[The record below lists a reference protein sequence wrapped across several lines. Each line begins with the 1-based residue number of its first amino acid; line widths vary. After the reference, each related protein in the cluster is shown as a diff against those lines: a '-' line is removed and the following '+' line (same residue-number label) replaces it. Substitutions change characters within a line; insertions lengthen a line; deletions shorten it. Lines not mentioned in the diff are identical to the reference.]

1 MRAHVVRT
9 ERRGFTLIEL
19 LVVIAIIAVLIAL
32 LLPAVQAAREA
43 ARRMQCVNNLK
54 QIGIAIHNYIV
65 TINVIP
71 SGYDYKGTFDQWS
84 SSAYLL
90 SQIEQ
95 GAMFNALNFANV
107 ALGGASNANGPA
119 APYNPIN
126 STVFNARLSIF
137 VCPSDTDRLTNPQGH
152 NNYCGNWGV
161 LPLRYSTIAS
171 GPFVGGPEEPN
182 SGVTLA
188 QVTDGTS
195 NTACYSERVM
205 GIGDGSVLASTP
217 PRDGLSPSST
227 WYQLNQTSDAS
238 NGPQLYYNG
247 CKAMNALAGAQGPYG
262 ATGGFWW
269 AMLNGNVCYT
279 HVMPPNA
286 LSCAFGY
293 VHLTAMGGTPSGAAD
308 NNHPMGA
315 LTASSRHPAGVNVL
329 FIDGSTRFVKSTVAI
344 NAWWGLGTISGG
356 EVISSDSY

>member
-1 MRAHVVRT
+1 MRTRVYRSVQ
-9 ERRGFTLIEL
+9 RGFTLIEL

-54 QIGIAIHNYIV
+54 QLGIAVHNYLS
-65 TINVIP
+65 TIQVLP
-71 SGYDYKGTFDQWS
+71 SGFDFKGTFDQWS

-90 SQIEQ
+90 SQVEQ

-107 ALGGASNANGPA
+107 SLGGASNANGPA

-152 NNYCGNWGV
+152 NNYCGNWGI
-161 LPLRYSTIAS
+161 LPLRYSTNPN
-171 GPFVGGPEEPN
+171 GPFVGGPEEP
-182 SGVTLA
+182 SPGVSLA

-217 PRDGLSPSST
+217 PRDGSSPSST
-227 WYQLNQTSDAS
+227 WFQLAQTSDAS
-238 NGPQLYYNG
+238 TSPQLYYNG
-247 CKAMNALAGAQGPYG
+247 CKAINAVTGTQGPYG

-286 LSCAFGY
+286 TSCAFGY
-293 VHLTAMGGTPSGAAD
+293 VHLNAVGGVPTGAAD

-315 LTASSRHPAGVNVL
+315 LTASSRHPAGVNVMFL
-329 FIDGSTRFVKSTVAI
+329 DGSTRVIKNSVAM
-344 NAWWGLGTISGG
+344 NAWWGLGTIGGG
-356 EVISSDSY
+356 EVL